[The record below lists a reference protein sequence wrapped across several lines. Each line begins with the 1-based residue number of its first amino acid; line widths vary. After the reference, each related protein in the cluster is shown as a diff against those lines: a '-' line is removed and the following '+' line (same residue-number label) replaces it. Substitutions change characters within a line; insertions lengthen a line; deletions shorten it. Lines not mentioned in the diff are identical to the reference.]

1 MVLDKKYQNSLT
13 RNLSYCTIKTVQ
25 QFGWPQSGVSDVF
38 FNINTS
44 NGVPVYEQIARQI
57 VFAVANR
64 GIEAGELVPSVR
76 ILSRELAVNPN
87 TVARAY
93 RQLQDAGV
101 LETVRGEGLAVTRG
115 ASQKCKA
122 TRKKLVGERILS
134 VLQEAR
140 QSQLTEGEIKALFAD
155 SLAASKKL
163 ADKNRIGKEG

>member
-1 MVLDKKYQNSLT
+1 M
-13 RNLSYCTIKTVQ
+13 
-25 QFGWPQSGVSDVF
+25 F

-64 GIEAGELVPSVR
+64 GIETGELVPSVR
-76 ILSRELAVNPN
+76 NLSRELAVNPN

-93 RQLQDAGV
+93 RQLQDQGV
-101 LETVRGEGLAVTRG
+101 LETVRGEGLVVTKG
-115 ASQKCKA
+115 AAAKCKS
-122 TRKKLVGERILS
+122 TRKKMIGERILS

-140 QSQLTEGEIKALFAD
+140 QSQLTEDDIKSLFAD

-163 ADKNRIGKEG
+163 ANKNRTRKEG

>member
-1 MVLDKKYQNSLT
+1 M
-13 RNLSYCTIKTVQ
+13 
-25 QFGWPQSGVSDVF
+25 F

-76 ILSRELAVNPN
+76 NLSRELAVNPN

-93 RQLQDAGV
+93 RQLQDSGV
-101 LETVRGEGLAVTRG
+101 LETIRGEGLVVMRG
-115 ASQKCKA
+115 AASKCKS
-122 TRKKLVGERILS
+122 TRKKLIGDRILS

-140 QSQLTEGEIKALFAD
+140 QSQLTEDEIKSIFTD
-155 SLAASKKL
+155 SLTASKKL
-163 ADKNRIGKEG
+163 ANKNRTRKEG

>member
-1 MVLDKKYQNSLT
+1 
-13 RNLSYCTIKTVQ
+13 
-25 QFGWPQSGVSDVF
+25 VF

-64 GIEAGELVPSVR
+64 GIETGQLVPSVR
-76 ILSRELAVNPN
+76 NLSRELAVNPN

-93 RQLQDAGV
+93 RQLQDQGV
-101 LETVRGEGLAVTRG
+101 LETVRGEGLVVTKGAAV
-115 ASQKCKA
+115 KCKS
-122 TRKKLVGERILS
+122 TRKKLIGDRILS

-140 QSQLTEGEIKALFAD
+140 QSQLTEDDIKSIFAD

-163 ADKNRIGKEG
+163 ANKNRTRKES

>member
-1 MVLDKKYQNSLT
+1 M
-13 RNLSYCTIKTVQ
+13 
-25 QFGWPQSGVSDVF
+25 F

-64 GIEAGELVPSVR
+64 GIEVGELVPSVR
-76 ILSRELAVNPN
+76 NLSRELAVNPN

-93 RQLQDAGV
+93 RQLQDSGV

-115 ASQKCKA
+115 AAQKCKA
-122 TRKKLVGERILS
+122 TRKKLVGDRILS

-140 QSQLTEGEIKALFAD
+140 QSQLTEEEIKSLFNE
-155 SLAASKKL
+155 SLATSKKL
-163 ADKNRIGKEG
+163 AAKNRTRK